1 MGQRTRNHL
10 IEDES
15 RLFFKKSL
23 PKFWVCRDKNDDYGI
38 DCEVEIFD
46 NKGNS
51 TGLVFW
57 VQLKGTDSDKNK
69 TIKSI
74 SFKNEKII
82 QFINYDIPVLI
93 VRYSSHK
100 KAFYCRW
107 SQNITNFKTENKY
120 INVLFFEN
128 NLWNETSHQDIIDYL
143 QRQLFI
149 KQGKI
154 KFPIKTFVEREDY
167 DENRT
172 IIPFQTLQ

>member
-82 QFINYDIPVLI
+82 QFIK
-93 VRYSSHK
+93 S
-100 KAFYCRW
+100 F
-107 SQNITNFKTENKY
+107 
-120 INVLFFEN
+120 
-128 NLWNETSHQDIIDYL
+128 
-143 QRQLFI
+143 
-149 KQGKI
+149 
-154 KFPIKTFVEREDY
+154 
-167 DENRT
+167 
-172 IIPFQTLQ
+172 

>member
-69 TIKSI
+69 TIKI
-74 SFKNEKII
+74 SSTHS
-82 QFINYDIPVLI
+82 P
-93 VRYSSHK
+93 SSQK
-100 KAFYCRW
+100 LSSLALVVSY
-107 SQNITNFKTENKY
+107 
-120 INVLFFEN
+120 
-128 NLWNETSHQDIIDYL
+128 
-143 QRQLFI
+143 
-149 KQGKI
+149 
-154 KFPIKTFVEREDY
+154 
-167 DENRT
+167 
-172 IIPFQTLQ
+172 FQ